1 MVYETRYTDSLT
13 HHGIKGQKWGVRR
26 FQRKDGSL
34 TASGRKRYAD
44 DGGGE
49 PAAKRKG
56 MSASTKKKLLVGAGI
71 ALATAATI
79 YAIENPKV
87 VKMPL
92 SAAKKLAT
100 ESNAAKAVSNVLKN
114 SRTIDLMK
122 KGAVKSASGIKT
134 VATKAGPSVAT
145 FLKKSGTKSMSA
157 LKASGIRVGNAMLDA
172 ALLSAGTIAIGK
184 LANKLATDEN
194 TSEAIRDRNQ
204 IILDTATAGIKA
216 LPRGSAGSSGGNK
229 SGSGNNGNGGSVSKA
244 VSDVLGAPS
253 KKGNA
258 KQDPEYSTLF
268 KDSNGGQR
276 DEKTRAEIKSL
287 ASAGYDI
294 GQLKDYLARL
304 DRGELKHSSDDFKAA
319 LNYWDARQRVE
330 AILT

>member
-1 MVYETRYTDSLT
+1 MVYETELCHY
-13 HHGIKGQKWGVRR
+13 GIKGQKWGVRR

-34 TASGRKRYAD
+34 TPKGRKRYAD
-44 DGGGE
+44 DAGGE
-49 PAAKRKG
+49 APAKRSG
-56 MSASTKKKLLVGAGI
+56 MSASTKKKLMVGAGI

-114 SRTIDLMK
+114 SRTVDLMK
-122 KGAVKSASGIKT
+122 KGTIKSASALKT
-134 VATKAGPSVAT
+134 AATKASPSVAT
-145 FLKKSGTKSMSA
+145 FLKNSGAKSMKALKSSGT
-157 LKASGIRVGNAMLDA
+157 RVGNAMLDA

-194 TSEAIRDRNQ
+194 TSESIRDRNQ

-216 LPRGSAGSSGGNK
+216 LPRSGAGGGNK
-229 SGSGNNGNGGSVSKA
+229 NNSGNNGNSSVSKT
-244 VSDVLGAPS
+244 VSDALGAPS

-268 KDSNGGQR
+268 KDSNGNQR

-287 ASAGYDI
+287 ASAGYDVS
-294 GQLKDYLARL
+294 QLKDYLARL

>member
-1 MVYETRYTDSLT
+1 MVYETTLCHY
-13 HHGIKGQKWGVRR
+13 GIKGQKWGIRR
-26 FQRKDGSL
+26 FQNKDGSL
-34 TASGRKRYAD
+34 KAAGRKRYAD
-44 DGGGE
+44 EGGSE

-56 MSASTKKKLLVGAGI
+56 MSASTKKKLMVGAGI

-79 YAIENPKV
+79 YAIENPNV

-122 KGAVKSASGIKT
+122 KGAVKSASALKT
-134 VATKAGPSVAT
+134 AAAKASPAVGT
-145 FLKKSGTKSMSA
+145 FLKNSGSKTMTA
-157 LKASGIRVGNAMLDA
+157 LKASGSRVGNAMLDA

-216 LPRGSAGSSGGNK
+216 LPRSSAGGGGNK
-229 SGSGNNGNGGSVSKA
+229 GNSGNAGNNGNGGSVSKA
-244 VSDVLGAPS
+244 VSDAIGAPS

-258 KQDPEYSTLF
+258 KQDPAYNTLF
-268 KDSNGGQR
+268 KDSNGNQR
-276 DEKTRAEIKSL
+276 DEKTRAEIKSM

-294 GQLKDYLARL
+294 DQLKDYLARL
-304 DRGELKHSSDDFKAA
+304 DRGELQHSSADFKVV
-319 LNYWDARQRVE
+319 LNYWAARQYVD

>member
-1 MVYETRYTDSLT
+1 MVYETTLCHY
-13 HHGIKGQKWGVRR
+13 GIKGQKWGLRR
-26 FQRKDGSL
+26 FQNKDGSL
-34 TASGRKRYAD
+34 KAAGRKRYAD
-44 DGGGE
+44 DGGSE
-49 PAAKRKG
+49 APAKRKG
-56 MSASTKKKLLVGAGI
+56 MSASTKKKLMVGAGI

-79 YAIENPKV
+79 YAIENPNV

-122 KGAVKSASGIKT
+122 KGAVKSASALKT
-134 VATKAGPSVAT
+134 AATKASPAVGT
-145 FLKKSGTKSMSA
+145 FLKNSGSKTMTA
-157 LKASGIRVGNAMLDA
+157 LKASGSRVGNAMLDA

-184 LANKLATDEN
+184 LSNKLATDEN

-216 LPRGSAGSSGGNK
+216 LPRGSAGGGNNK
-229 SGSGNNGNGGSVSKA
+229 GNSGNNGNGGSVSKA
-244 VSDVLGAPS
+244 VSDAIGAPS

-258 KQDPEYSTLF
+258 KQDPAYNTLF
-268 KDSNGGQR
+268 KDSNGNQR
-276 DEKTRAEIKSL
+276 DEKTRAEIKSM

-294 GQLKDYLARL
+294 DQLKDYLARI
-304 DRGELKHSSDDFKAA
+304 DRGELQHSFAEFKGA
-319 LNYWDARQRVE
+319 LNYWTARQYVD